1 MLIVMCF
8 FSYGV
13 RKGEK
18 DFKHDSQLHITFEQ
32 LKNRKGSIQCF
43 AIYVPETVAY
53 ENRFEVALQ
62 MVDIF
67 IMKFYPYQV

>member
-1 MLIVMCF
+1 MPIVMYS
-8 FSYGV
+8 FSYGMQ
-13 RKGEK
+13 KEK

-32 LKNRKGSIQCF
+32 LKRRKGSIQCF

-53 ENRFEVALQ
+53 EKRFEVALQ

-67 IMKFYPYQV
+67 IMKFYHYRV

>member
-1 MLIVMCF
+1 MECT
-8 FSYGV
+8 
-13 RKGEK
+13 REK
-18 DFKHDSQLHITFEQ
+18 DFNDDPQLHITFEQ
-32 LKNRKGSIQCF
+32 LKEGSIQCF

-53 ENRFEVALQ
+53 ENRFEALQ

>member
-1 MLIVMCF
+1 MLLQLW
-8 FSYGV
+8 SAQG
-13 RKGEK
+13 KK

-32 LKNRKGSIQCF
+32 LKNRKGSIQCLL
-43 AIYVPETVAY
+43 YMPETVAY